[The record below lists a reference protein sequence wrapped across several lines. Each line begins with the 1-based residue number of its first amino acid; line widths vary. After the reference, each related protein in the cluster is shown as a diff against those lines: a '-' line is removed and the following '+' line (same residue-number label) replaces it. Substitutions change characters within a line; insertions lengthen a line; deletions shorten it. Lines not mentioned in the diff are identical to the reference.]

1 MKIILSHFLSNLTT
15 LLIITLLML
24 QASNSVALE
33 TELNCDGKH
42 MLALEENNDHI
53 ACAII
58 IDDELIFPRNLIAHS
73 SQIWLIDKGSN
84 LFVNGKNNGALYHYQ
99 KSTDGYIRSKMLSN
113 LDDPNDIAIRKH
125 RNDENWI
132 YFTTRDKVQ
141 RIKATPIS
149 QPATSEAPID
159 VKPETIIT
167 NLPTEGW
174 HKLGAIHLTQ
184 DALFLTV
191 PSATDHCE
199 VEGVYGL
206 VEYPCSEEGNGT
218 AVIRK
223 YTFDEDKLS
232 LKYEVIAHGLR
243 DALAVQLSPDKEKL
257 IVADNGWDQVDLS
270 DTEYEYVTTPH
281 DEINII
287 DLSKVEHF
295 GWPYCFDN
303 DLVIPP
309 YRRFVKSCEGYQP
322 PHILLPAHSAPLNM
336 MYFNGE
342 LLVNL
347 HGNSQAGGKTVSF
360 VLDNAGI
367 PVAGSTIKLNWHYNI
382 IAGIGRPFGLSQT
395 NNNELLLT
403 DDWNHQLIKVI
414 FKEN

>member
-1 MKIILSHFLSNLTT
+1 MKTILNRPLSNLAIT
-15 LLIITLLML
+15 LIIILLML
-24 QASNSVALE
+24 QVPNSVALE
-33 TELNCDGKH
+33 GELRCDGKH

-53 ACAII
+53 ECAII
-58 IDDELIFPRNLIAHS
+58 IDDQLIFPRNLVAHG
-73 SQIWLIDKGSN
+73 SQIWLVDKGSN
-84 LFVNGKNNGALYHYQ
+84 LFINGKNNGSIYHYQ
-99 KSTDGYIRSKMLSN
+99 KSNDGYFRSEVLGS

-125 RNDENWI
+125 SDDKNWV

-141 RIKATPIS
+141 RIKATP
-149 QPATSEAPID
+149 TSSETSIK

-167 NLPTEGW
+167 NLPTQGW

-199 VEGVYGL
+199 VEGINGL
-206 VEYPCSEEGNGT
+206 VEYPCSEEENGT

-223 YTFDEDKLS
+223 YTFEEDKLS
-232 LKYEVIAHGLR
+232 PKYEIVAQGLR
-243 DALAVQLSPDKEKL
+243 DALAVQLSPNKEKL

-270 DTEYEYVTTPH
+270 DTEYEYVSTPH

-287 DLSKVEHF
+287 DLSNVEHF

-336 MYFNGE
+336 MYFNNE

-360 VLDNAGI
+360 ALNKEGI
-367 PVAGSTIKLNWHYNI
+367 PLVGSTVKLNWHYNI